1 MKCWLFGIVIESLL
15 VAGITTEGERQDHP
29 EVITK
34 YGHLRGKLAVVEGMD
49 QLVKSF
55 LGIPFAKPPTGSL
68 RFSPPQPA
76 EPWSHVRDSTSH
88 PPLCLQ
94 DLGWV
99 DVLKKIMNVT
109 LPNLMVSEDCLY
121 LNIFTPDMEAKLPVM
136 VWLPGGGLVVGG
148 ASLYDGSA
156 LSAYGNVVVV
166 VVQYRLGILGFFS
179 TGSQEAPGNWGLL
192 DQVAALQWVQENIEA
207 FGGDPSC
214 VTIFGESAGGFSVGA
229 QILSPLSK
237 GLFHRAISES
247 GSVQLP
253 GFFLQHPE
261 VLAKKVAS
269 AADCETTSPA
279 MLLCLRNKTEGEL
292 LLLFSRLPLELHL
305 IPAVVDGEFIL
316 KAPEELLA
324 SKELH
329 AVPYLIGVNNNE
341 YGWMLYGSPL
351 VKNSSDIVEG
361 MDRERI
367 AAAFQPLASIW
378 NYPPEVMQMI
388 LDKYLEATE
397 DGIELRNRFQKM
409 MEDAIFVIPSLQTAR
424 YHRDSGAPVYFYEFQ
439 HRPTAFKDTKPD
451 FVKADHGDEVGFV
464 FGGPFQRGHS
474 ALLSKVTEEEKQLS
488 RTIMKYWSNFARNGN
503 PNGEGLVE
511 WPSYGL
517 NEEYL
522 KLNLEQRKSE
532 KLRNT
537 FVDFWLKALPEKMKT
552 IIEEEKTYPEL

>member
-15 VAGITTEGERQDHP
+15 VARITTEGERQDHL

-34 YGHLRGKLAVVEGMD
+34 YGRLRGKLADVEGMD
-49 QLVKSF
+49 EPVKSF

-76 EPWSHVRDSTSH
+76 EPWSHVRDATSH

-94 DLGWV
+94 DLGWL
-99 DVLKKIMNVT
+99 DALKEIMNIT
-109 LPNLMVSEDCLY
+109 LPNLTVSEDCLY

-136 VWLPGGGLVVGG
+136 VWLHGGGLVIGG

-166 VVQYRLGILGFFS
+166 VVQYRLGILGFLS

-229 QILSPLSK
+229 Q

-247 GSVQLP
+247 GTVQLP
-253 GFFLQHPE
+253 GFFIQRPE
-261 VLAKKVAS
+261 VLAQKVAS
-269 AADCETTSPA
+269 AANCETTSPA

-292 LLLFSRLPLELHL
+292 NSLISRLLPELHL

-316 KAPEELLA
+316 KAPEELLV
-324 SKELH
+324 SQELH
-329 AVPYLIGVNNNE
+329 AIPYLIGVNNNE
-341 YGWMLYGSPL
+341 YGWLLYGSSL
-351 VKNSSDIVEG
+351 VKNSSDLVEG

-367 AAAFQPLASIW
+367 AAELQPSW
-378 NYPPEVMQMI
+378 NYPPEIMQMI

-397 DGIELRNRFQKM
+397 DPIEFRSQFQKM

-424 YHRDSGAPVYFYEFQ
+424 NHRDSAAPVYFYEFQ

-451 FVKADHGDEVGFV
+451 FVKADHGDELGFV
-464 FGGPFQRGHS
+464 FGGPFLRS
-474 ALLSKVTEEEKQLS
+474 NSIKLSEATEDEKQLS

-517 NEEYL
+517 HEEYL
-522 KLNLEQRKSE
+522 ELNLEQRKSE
-532 KLRNT
+532 KLRNSY
-537 FVDFWLKALPEKMKT
+537 VDFWLKVLPEKMKM
-552 IIEEEKTYPEL
+552 IIEEEKTHPEL

>member
-1 MKCWLFGIVIESLL
+1 MKWWLFGIVIESLL
-15 VAGITTEGERQDHP
+15 VAGIPTEGERQEHL

-34 YGHLRGKLAVVEGMD
+34 YGHLRGKLADVDGMD
-49 QLVKSF
+49 EPVKSF
-55 LGIPFAKPPTGSL
+55 LGVPFAKPPTGSL
-68 RFSPPQPA
+68 RFSPPQPP
-76 EPWSHVRDSTSH
+76 EPWSHMRDATSH
-88 PPLCLQ
+88 PPMCLQ

-99 DVLKKIMNVT
+99 DVLKEIVNIT

-136 VWLPGGGLVVGG
+136 VWLPGGGLVNGG
-148 ASLYDGSA
+148 ASFYDGSA

-166 VVQYRLGILGFFS
+166 AVQYRLGILGFLS
-179 TGSQEAPGNWGLL
+179 TGSQEASGNWGLL

-247 GSVQLP
+247 GTVQLP
-253 GFFLQHPE
+253 GFFTQHPE
-261 VLAKKVAS
+261 ILAQKVAS

-279 MLLCLRNKTEGEL
+279 MLLCLRNKTEEEL
-292 LLLFSRLPLELHL
+292 NSLISRLPPELHL

-341 YGWMLYGSPL
+341 YGWFLYGSSL
-351 VKNSSDIVEG
+351 VQNSSYIREG

-367 AAAFQPLASIW
+367 AAALQRMASIW
-378 NYPPEVMQMI
+378 NYPPEIMQMI

-397 DGIELRNRFQKM
+397 DPVELRSRFQKI
-409 MEDAIFVIPSLQTAR
+409 MEDAIFVIPSLQAAR
-424 YHRDSGAPVYFYEFQ
+424 YHRDSAAPVYFYEFQ

-451 FVKADHGDEVGFV
+451 FVKADHGDELGFV
-464 FGGPFQRGHS
+464 FGGPFLR
-474 ALLSKVTEEEKQLS
+474 SKSFTGEATEDEKQLS
-488 RTIMKYWSNFARNGN
+488 RTIMKYWSNFARNGD

-517 NEEYL
+517 QEEYL
-522 KLNLEQRKSE
+522 ELNLEQRKSE
-532 KLRNT
+532 KLRNSY
-537 FVDFWLKALPEKMKT
+537 VDFWLKALPEKLKT
-552 IIEEEKTYPEL
+552 IMEEEKTHPEL

>member
-15 VAGITTEGERQDHP
+15 VARITTEGERQDHL

-34 YGHLRGKLAVVEGMD
+34 YGRLRGKLADVEGMD
-49 QLVKSF
+49 EPVKSF

-76 EPWSHVRDSTSH
+76 EPWSHVRDATSH

-94 DLGWV
+94 DLGWL
-99 DVLKKIMNVT
+99 DALKEIMNIT
-109 LPNLMVSEDCLY
+109 LPNLTVSEDCLY

-136 VWLPGGGLVVGG
+136 VWLHGGGLVIGG

-166 VVQYRLGILGFFS
+166 VVQYRLGILGFLS

-247 GSVQLP
+247 GTVQLP
-253 GFFLQHPE
+253 GFFIQRPE
-261 VLAKKVAS
+261 VLAQKVAS
-269 AADCETTSPA
+269 AANCETTSPA

-292 LLLFSRLPLELHL
+292 NSLISRLLPELHL

-316 KAPEELLA
+316 KAPEELLV
-324 SKELH
+324 SQELH
-329 AVPYLIGVNNNE
+329 AIPYLIGVNNNE
-341 YGWMLYGSPL
+341 YGWLLYGSSL
-351 VKNSSDIVEG
+351 VKNSSDLVEG

-367 AAAFQPLASIW
+367 AAELQPSW
-378 NYPPEVMQMI
+378 NYPPEIMQMI

-397 DGIELRNRFQKM
+397 DPIEFRSQFQKM

-424 YHRDSGAPVYFYEFQ
+424 NHRDSAAPVYFYEFQ

-451 FVKADHGDEVGFV
+451 FVKADHGDELGFV
-464 FGGPFQRGHS
+464 FGGPFLRS
-474 ALLSKVTEEEKQLS
+474 NSIKLSEATEDEKQLS

-517 NEEYL
+517 HEEYL
-522 KLNLEQRKSE
+522 ELNLEQRKSE
-532 KLRNT
+532 KLRNSY
-537 FVDFWLKALPEKMKT
+537 VDFWLKVLPEKMKM
-552 IIEEEKTYPEL
+552 IIEEEKTHPEL

>member
-15 VAGITTEGERQDHP
+15 VAGITTEGERQDHL

-34 YGHLRGKLAVVEGMD
+34 YGRLRGKLAGVEGID
-49 QLVKSF
+49 KPVKSF
-55 LGIPFAKPPTGSL
+55 LGVPFAKPPTGSL
-68 RFSPPQPA
+68 RFSSPQPA
-76 EPWSHVRDSTSH
+76 EPWSYVRDSTSQ
-88 PPLCLQ
+88 PPMCLQ
-94 DLGWV
+94 DLGWQ
-99 DVLKKIMNVT
+99 DALRTFMNPLVS
-109 LPNLMVSEDCLY
+109 NLTVAEDCLY
-121 LNIFTPDMEAKLPVM
+121 LNIFTPDTEAKLPVM
-136 VWLPGGGLVVGG
+136 VWLPGGGLVIGG

-166 VVQYRLGILGFFS
+166 VVQYRLGILGFLS

-247 GSVQLP
+247 GSVQFP
-253 GFFLQHPE
+253 GIFIQHPE
-261 VLAKKVAS
+261 ILAQKVAS
-269 AADCETTSPA
+269 AAGCETTSPA

-292 LLLFSRLPLELHL
+292 KSLFSRLPPELNF

-341 YGWMLYGSPL
+341 YGWLLYGSPL
-351 VKNSSDIVEG
+351 VKNSSDIIDG

-367 AAAFQPLASIW
+367 AAVMQPLASIW
-378 NYPPEVMQMI
+378 NYPPEIMQMI

-397 DGIELRNRFQKM
+397 DPIELRSRFQKM
-409 MEDAIFVIPSLQTAR
+409 MEDAIFVVPSLQTAR
-424 YHRDSGAPVYFYEFQ
+424 YHRDSAAPVYFYEFQ
-439 HRPTAFKDTKPD
+439 HRPTAFRDTKPD
-451 FVKADHGDEVGFV
+451 FVKADHGDELSFV
-464 FGGPFQRGHS
+464 LGGPF
-474 ALLSKVTEEEKQLS
+474 LSRTSVTFSEATEEEKQLS

-511 WPSYGL
+511 WPQYGL
-517 NEEYL
+517 HEEYL
-522 KLNLEQRKSE
+522 ELNLEQRKSE
-532 KLRNT
+532 KLRNSY
-537 FVDFWLKALPEKMKT
+537 VDFWLKTLPEKMKT
-552 IIEEEKTYPEL
+552 IIEEEKTHPEL

>member
-15 VAGITTEGERQDHP
+15 VAGITTEGERQDHL

-34 YGHLRGKLAVVEGMD
+34 YGRLRGKLAGVEGTD
-49 QLVKSF
+49 EPVKSF
-55 LGIPFAKPPTGSL
+55 FGVPFAKPPTGSL

-94 DLGWV
+94 DLGWL
-99 DVLKKIMNVT
+99 DALKKIMNIT
-109 LPNLMVSEDCLY
+109 LPNLTVSEDCLY
-121 LNIFTPDMEAKLPVM
+121 LNIFTPDMKAKLPVM
-136 VWLPGGGLVVGG
+136 VWLPGGGLVIGG

-166 VVQYRLGILGFFS
+166 VVQYRLGILGFLS
-179 TGSQEAPGNWGLL
+179 TGSQEALGNWGLL

-247 GSVQLP
+247 GTVQLP
-253 GFFLQHPE
+253 GFFIQHPE
-261 VLAKKVAS
+261 VLAQKVAS
-269 AADCETTSPA
+269 AANCETTSPA

-292 LLLFSRLPLELHL
+292 NSLISRLLPELHL

-341 YGWMLYGSPL
+341 YGWLLYGSSL
-351 VKNSSDIVEG
+351 LNNSSDTVEG

-367 AAAFQPLASIW
+367 AAALQPIW
-378 NYPPEVMQMI
+378 NYPPEIMQMI
-388 LDKYLEATE
+388 LDKYLEAIE
-397 DGIELRNRFQKM
+397 DPIEFRSQFQKM

-424 YHRDSGAPVYFYEFQ
+424 YHRDSAAPVYFYEFQ

-464 FGGPFQRGHS
+464 FGGPFLRS
-474 ALLSKVTEEEKQLS
+474 NSVKLSEATEDEKQLS
-488 RTIMKYWSNFARNGN
+488 RTIMKYWSNFAHNGN

-517 NEEYL
+517 HEEYL
-522 KLNLEQRKSE
+522 ELDLEQRKSK
-532 KLRNT
+532 KLRNSH
-537 FVDFWLKALPEKMKT
+537 VDFWLKALPEKMKA
-552 IIEEEKTYPEL
+552 IIEEENTHPEL